1 MKKNVLTNL
10 KKFKIKVDKVDV
22 DKLELVS
29 ANLSKIVKNDAVR
42 KDVYNAKNKNNK
54 SIKIKQK
61 NKQTWNQ

>member
-61 NKQTWNQ
+61 NKQT